1 MGNVC
6 CAPPK
11 ENAEDTSRGRGP
23 IDITKLDI
31 ARKAKDEGNYGTH
44 SYS

>member
-11 ENAEDTSRGRGP
+11 ENEEDASRGRGP

-31 ARKAKDEGNYGTH
+31 ARLAKDDGDYGTNG
-44 SYS
+44 YS